1 MSSLRLPVCRC
12 PGRAK
17 PLVLGTPSPSQLVS
31 LAASITSSP
40 PSPPFRTLDTIQKR
54 SRNAPSHG
62 QCITPHMSPPPT
74 TGLTVEP
81 TEGHS
86 CIGPSISCP
95 SPRQCRDLRPP
106 QSKPSPPAG
115 AMAAAYRFPI
125 SPCRLFNSP
134 LAAQLALG
142 KRSGPL
148 PGRAAVALL
157 SHSGRTRPPLPWD
170 IALPFCVAFPD
181 VATILAPRSLPRA
194 VVFQKMEAKAT
205 AIRSGSGPRPHR
217 PCLVLSSV
225 QCQFF
230 GRRRFWQRVAHVVP
244 DSIWTCKPLLH
255 CRIKGPVLVTLACF

>member
-17 PLVLGTPSPSQLVS
+17 PLILGTSRKPHAVGLTRT
-31 LAASITSSP
+31 AASSTSSP
-40 PSPPFRTLDTIQKR
+40 SSPPFRTLDTIQKR
-54 SRNAPSHG
+54 SRNAPSHW
-62 QCITPHMSPPPT
+62 QCITPHMAPPPT
-74 TGLTVEP
+74 TELTVET

-86 CIGPSISCP
+86 CIGPSISSP
-95 SPRQCRDLRPP
+95 SPRQCRDHHLHLPQPP
-106 QSKPSPPAG
+106 WPPHWTL
-115 AMAAAYRFPI
+115 AYRFPL

-142 KRSGPL
+142 TRSGPL

-194 VVFQKMEAKAT
+194 VVFKRWRRRRPPSCPGPDLAPTVSCSLVRVSSQVVGGFGKGLHT
-205 AIRSGSGPRPHR
+205 SSQIPSGLAS
-217 PCLVLSSV
+217 LSSTAESMSP
-225 QCQFF
+225 C
-230 GRRRFWQRVAHVVP
+230 
-244 DSIWTCKPLLH
+244 SSL
-255 CRIKGPVLVTLACF
+255 